1 MAVWGKV
8 AVVEWSRLV
17 LGNTCQALWSF
28 WSLRRTQWVVVVIL
42 LKIYVRKS
50 EVGDKRQI

>member
-1 MAVWGKV
+1 M

-17 LGNTCQALWSF
+17 LGNTYKALCIF
-28 WSLRRTQWVVVVIL
+28 WVLGRTQWVVIVMIL

-50 EVGDKRQI
+50 EVGGKRQI